1 MARTHQPSSGKTSA
15 KAAMRETPVNLAQP
29 KKRPLLLA
37 LSIVLLLAWLA
48 FMAAMAWRSLT

>member
-1 MARTHQPSSGKTSA
+1 MARTHQSSSGKTGA
-15 KAAMRETPVNLAQP
+15 KAPKRETPVHLAPP

-48 FMAAMAWRSLT
+48 FMVAMAWRSLT

>member
-1 MARTHQPSSGKTSA
+1 
-15 KAAMRETPVNLAQP
+15 MRETPVNLAQP